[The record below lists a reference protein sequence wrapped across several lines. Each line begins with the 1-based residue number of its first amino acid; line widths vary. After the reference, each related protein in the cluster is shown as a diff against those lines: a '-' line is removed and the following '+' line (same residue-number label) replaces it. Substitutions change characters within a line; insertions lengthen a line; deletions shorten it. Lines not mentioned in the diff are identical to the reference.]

1 MKARSVRT
9 AADSPLREFPLTQA
23 QSGIWFAQSIDPANP
38 VFNTGQYVEIDG
50 KLDVAAFEAAVRQ
63 LAIKADGLSVRI
75 PGKDVQIVEERNRPL
90 LEVED
95 MALRRDP
102 MGDALTAMRTD
113 MNGPLDLAK
122 EPLARQMLFR
132 LGPERYVWYQ
142 RMHHV
147 VTDGFATALVTQR
160 IAEIYNAAVAGG
172 PKGAEL
178 AALHVAV
185 DDEKAYR
192 GSERSGRNA
201 GYWREAL
208 RDMPEVTGLKGGL
221 ARSASSYDHVE
232 SMLAP
237 DICDSLLRLA
247 RTTQLSWA
255 DLLTALA
262 GAYFA
267 RHVRRNEVTIGVP
280 FMGRF
285 GSPAARVPTMLMN
298 ILPLRLE
305 VDEEGELVH
314 WLAQA
319 AGRMARDRRHGRHRS
334 EQMRRD
340 LGLLGGQRRLY
351 GPLVNILPFDA
362 LPRLSGLET
371 RLTTL
376 GTGPV
381 DDITF
386 TFRGDPT
393 ARCLSLEVDTNPVLY
408 EAGETESHAKRLAN
422 FVGAAVEAALVGRSL
437 REVATVTDEERCW
450 LIERLNDT
458 AHPVTNR
465 TLLQLLEDSFVSFA
479 NRQALRFGGR
489 SLTYAELD
497 RRTAALAE
505 ALVERGAVRNAI
517 VAVTLPR
524 SLDLVVA
531 LIAILRAGAAYMPL
545 DLSHPRER
553 LDRILASSHPILVLG
568 AEDSGPLGTI
578 EMFSPPAWPTKPQCR
593 ALGHTT
599 GESAAYVIY
608 TSGSTGEP
616 KGVVVEHAAI
626 VNRLEWMRQHYDFS
640 CNDVILQKTPMTF
653 DVSVWEFFLAF
664 LCGGSLVIAPPEA
677 HKDPRAIAQIIRDE
691 RITTIHFVP
700 SMLSTFLAEPGSRGI
715 AMKRVFC
722 SGEEL
727 TADLRDRFHERM
739 AAELHNLYGP
749 TEAAVDVSYWSAAP
763 DDSSRPVPIGYPVW
777 NTRLYVLDDHL
788 RPVPVGV
795 EGHLYLAGIQ
805 LARGYLGQK
814 ELTAK
819 RFVADPFHPGE
830 RMYCT
835 GDLARVRADGAI
847 LYLGRSDHQIKLR
860 GLRIELGEIETAI
873 LSHPVVTQVVVDLR
887 TDQAGE
893 KRIVAYATLEGGE
906 ADNGAENDIL
916 AHARR
921 FLPDYMMPSAVVVL
935 DALPV
940 SINGKLDRKQLPA
953 PVFAGGR
960 GHAPATENEKLVA
973 VLFERVLQAEGPFQ
987 VDDDFFDLGGHSL
1000 LAVELMLHLRETTGH
1015 EPGIGVLFEH
1025 STIGRFAKYLD
1036 RGAASEG
1043 AGLQPLVKLNA
1054 AEPGRAP
1061 VFMLHPAGGLC
1072 WCYNGLARALGA
1084 DRPAWGVQALALDPD
1099 EQAPESLDDMAR
1111 DYARRIVFIADRQ
1124 MIHLIGWS
1132 IGGILAQAIAV
1143 HLIEMGQKVGVVAML
1158 DAYPCDCW
1166 RDEPDPGPGAEL
1178 KALLAIGGHDP
1189 DGLPELPLTREAVMT
1204 FLAESESPLARLPA
1218 ATLDGMVRVVALNNR
1233 LVRGHRHS
1241 RYDGPVLHFRAAEDS
1256 TKDQAS
1262 DGTGLRPETWMPYIG
1277 SLDIRDVPLVHAHMT
1292 GAEAVLHVAPLL
1304 KAALLEH
1311 ETGRAKGD
1319 EL

>member
-1 MKARSVRT
+1 MTAPSVR
-9 AADSPLREFPLTQA
+9 AAPDRPVRELPLTQA

-38 VFNTGQYVEIDG
+38 VFNTGHYVEIDG
-50 KLDVAAFEAAVRQ
+50 KLDVAAFETAVRQ
-63 LAIKADGLSVRI
+63 LAMEADGLSVRI
-75 PGKDVQIVEERNRPL
+75 TGKDVQIVEERNRPL

-102 MGDALTAMRTD
+102 KSDALTAMRTD
-113 MNGPLDLAK
+113 MNGPLDLANG
-122 EPLARQMLFR
+122 PLARQILFR
-132 LGPERYVWYQ
+132 LGAERYIWYQ

-147 VTDGFATALVTQR
+147 VTDGFATGLVTQR
-160 IAEIYNAAVAGG
+160 IAEIYNAKVAGG
-172 PKGAEL
+172 PKGAGL
-178 AALHVAV
+178 TALGVAI
-185 DDEKAYR
+185 DEEKAYR
-192 GSERSGRNA
+192 GSERSGRDA
-201 GYWREAL
+201 AYWHEAL
-208 RDMPEVTGLKGGL
+208 RDMPEVAGLKAGL
-221 ARSASSYDHVE
+221 ARSASFYDHFE
-232 SMLAP
+232 RMLAP

-247 RTTQLSWA
+247 RTMQLSWA

-267 RHVRRNEVTIGVP
+267 RHVRRNEITIGVP

-298 ILPLRLE
+298 ILPLRLD
-305 VDEEGELVH
+305 VDEEGGLVQ

-340 LGLLGGQRRLY
+340 LGLLGGQRRLC

-362 LPRLSGLET
+362 VPRLAGLET

-393 ARCLSLEVDTNPVLY
+393 AQCLSLEVDTNPVLY
-408 EAGETESHAKRLAN
+408 EAGEAESHASRLAN
-422 FVGAAVEAALVGRSL
+422 FVGAAVEAALAGRSL

-450 LIERLNDT
+450 LLERLNDT
-458 AHPVTNR
+458 AHPVTDR
-465 TLLQLLEDSFVSFA
+465 TLSQLLEDSFVFFA
-479 NRQALRFGGR
+479 DRQALRFGGR

-505 ALVERGAVRNAI
+505 ALVARGAGRNTI

-524 SLDLVVA
+524 SLDLIVA

-545 DLSHPRER
+545 DLAHPRER
-553 LDRILASSHPILVLG
+553 LDRILASSRPILVLG
-568 AEDSGPLGTI
+568 AEDSDPLGTI
-578 EMFSPPAWPTKPQCR
+578 EMFSPPAWPTNPQGR
-593 ALGHTT
+593 ALGQTA

-626 VNRLEWMRQHYDFS
+626 VNRLEWMRQHYDFGCS
-640 CNDVILQKTPMTF
+640 DVILQKTPMTF

-664 LCGGSLVIAPPEA
+664 LSGGILVIAPPDA

-691 RITTIHFVP
+691 KITTIHFVP
-700 SMLSTFLAEPGSRGI
+700 SMLSAFLAEPGSRGI

-727 TADLRDRFHERM
+727 TADLRDRFLERM
-739 AAELHNLYGP
+739 TAELHNLYGP
-749 TEAAVDVSYWSAAP
+749 TEAAVDVSYWPAVAG
-763 DDSSRPVPIGYPVW
+763 DSSRPVPIGYPVW
-777 NTRLYVLDDHL
+777 NTRLYVLDDHM

-795 EGHLYLAGIQ
+795 EGHLYLAGAQ
-805 LARGYLGQK
+805 LAREYLGQK

-860 GLRIELGEIETAI
+860 GLRIELGEIEAAI
-873 LSHPVVTQVVVDLR
+873 LSHPVVTQAVADVR
-887 TDQAGE
+887 EDQAGE
-893 KRIVAYATLEGGE
+893 KRIVAYVTLEGGE
-906 ADNGAENDIL
+906 ADNGAADDIL
-916 AHARR
+916 AHAKR

-935 DALPV
+935 HALPV
-940 SINGKLDRKQLPA
+940 STNGKLDRKLLPA

-973 VLFERVLQAEGPFQ
+973 MLFERVLQAEGPFQ

-1015 EPGIGVLFEH
+1015 EPGIGVLFEN
-1025 STIGRFAKYLD
+1025 STIGRLAKYLD

-1054 AEPGRAP
+1054 ADRGRAP

-1111 DYARRIVFIADRQ
+1111 DYARRIAFIADRQ
-1124 MIHLIGWS
+1124 MIHVVGWS

-1178 KALLAIGGHDP
+1178 RALLAIGGHDP
-1189 DGLPELPLTREAVMT
+1189 DGLPELPLTRDAVMT
-1204 FLAESESPLARLPA
+1204 FLAESESPLSRLPA
-1218 ATLDGMVRVVALNNR
+1218 AALDGMVRVVALNNR

-1241 RYDGPVLHFRAAEDS
+1241 RYDGPVLHFRAAG
-1256 TKDQAS
+1256 DQAN
-1262 DGTGLRPETWMPYIG
+1262 DRTGLRPESWMPYIG

-1292 GAEAVLHVAPLL
+1292 GAEAVLHVAPML

-1311 ETGRAKGD
+1311 EIGRAKGD
-1319 EL
+1319 EP